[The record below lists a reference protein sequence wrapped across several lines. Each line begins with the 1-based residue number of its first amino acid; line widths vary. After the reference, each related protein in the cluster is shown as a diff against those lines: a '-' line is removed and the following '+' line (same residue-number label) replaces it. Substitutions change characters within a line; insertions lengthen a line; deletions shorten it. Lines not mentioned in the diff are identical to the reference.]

1 VAKRLGKGLGAL
13 IQDIDRNDVESVQEA
28 DLTKIFP
35 NPHQPRKIFD
45 EEKLEELAASIRQ
58 HGIIQPITVQR
69 SGDGFEI
76 VAGERRW
83 RAAKLAGLLTAPIHI
98 RVVEDDEM
106 LELALIENLQRD
118 DLSPMEEAYAYKA
131 LIEDLSYT
139 QEVLGKRLG
148 KSRPH
153 IANTLRLLA
162 LPQFVQ
168 DALDKKIISAGHARA
183 LLMASDKETLQ
194 EVFKLVVDK
203 GLSVR
208 ETEKLCCSS
217 QEKDDKPSVR
227 AKKVN
232 SVFEKDV
239 IGRLQEFLGTGIRI
253 NRTEK
258 KGVVEVDFYSEEDLT
273 RLCDLILE
281 DR

>member
-13 IQDIDRNDVESVQEA
+13 IQDIDRDETVNVQEVE
-28 DLTKIFP
+28 LSKIFP

-69 SGDGFEI
+69 SGEGYEI

-83 RAAKLAGLLTAPIHI
+83 RAARLAGLATMPIHV
-98 RVVEDDEM
+98 RDVDDSEM

-131 LIEDLSYT
+131 LIEELSYT

-162 LPQFVQ
+162 LPQYVQ
-168 DALDKKIISAGHARA
+168 DALDKKSISAGHARA
-183 LLMASDKETLQ
+183 LLMAGDKELLQ
-194 EVFKLVVDK
+194 EVFKLIIDK

-208 ETEKLCCSS
+208 ETEKLCCVS
-217 QEKDDKPSVR
+217 QEQDEKANGR
-227 AKKVN
+227 AKKTN
-232 SVFEKDV
+232 TVFEKDV
-239 IGRLQEFLGTGIRI
+239 MVRLQEFLGTGIRI
-253 NRTEK
+253 SRTEK
-258 KGVVEVDFYSEEDLT
+258 KGVVELDFYSEEDLT

-281 DR
+281 NR

>member
-1 VAKRLGKGLGAL
+1 MAKRLGKGLGAL
-13 IQDIDRNDVESVQEA
+13 IQDIDRDETVNVQEVE
-28 DLTKIFP
+28 LSKIFP

-69 SGDGFEI
+69 SGEGYEI

-83 RAAKLAGLLTAPIHI
+83 RAARLAGLATMPIHV
-98 RVVEDDEM
+98 RDVDDSEM

-131 LIEDLSYT
+131 LIEELSYT

-162 LPQFVQ
+162 LPQYVQ
-168 DALDKKIISAGHARA
+168 DALDKKSISAGHARA
-183 LLMASDKETLQ
+183 LLMAGDKELLQ
-194 EVFKLVVDK
+194 EVFKLIIDK

-208 ETEKLCCSS
+208 ETEKLCCVS
-217 QEKDDKPSVR
+217 QEQAEKANGR
-227 AKKVN
+227 AKKTN
-232 SVFEKDV
+232 TVFEKDV
-239 IGRLQEFLGTGIRI
+239 MVRLQEFLGTGIRI
-253 NRTEK
+253 SRTEK
-258 KGVVEVDFYSEEDLT
+258 KGVVELDFYSEEDLT

-281 DR
+281 NR